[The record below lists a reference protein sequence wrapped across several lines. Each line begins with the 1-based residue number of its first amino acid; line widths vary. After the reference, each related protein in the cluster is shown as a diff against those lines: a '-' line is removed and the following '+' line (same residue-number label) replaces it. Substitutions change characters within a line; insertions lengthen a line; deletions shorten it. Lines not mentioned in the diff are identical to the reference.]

1 MSTRKMPPNH
11 LWVFHQVSYKSSIWP
26 SFPSGGILFW
36 ISLPALPFLFQR
48 LFKQWL
54 CGRQKIFKPIVAVA
68 EQKCHRNPKLGHCP
82 PTNSQKTDLNLN
94 THKKKSTTK
103 SRAEARV
110 QTQGKFTGA
119 FPATWARPF
128 QNKGR
133 YKVKKKT
140 TGKMWLSKT
149 QNRSAAAASLR
160 KESHITASSRPFC
173 SGGRLSLCSQMWICR
188 ASFCCRQVFALQP
201 DVKLQV
207 FLLLQTVFCFTARS
221 GTAVLLFDWREAA
234 TGQQLHLQL
243 WTFCSGCLPQVF
255 QTPRAT

>member
-1 MSTRKMPPNH
+1 
-11 LWVFHQVSYKSSIWP
+11 
-26 SFPSGGILFW
+26 
-36 ISLPALPFLFQR
+36 
-48 LFKQWL
+48 
-54 CGRQKIFKPIVAVA
+54 
-68 EQKCHRNPKLGHCP
+68 
-82 PTNSQKTDLNLN
+82 
-94 THKKKSTTK
+94 
-103 SRAEARV
+103 
-110 QTQGKFTGA
+110 
-119 FPATWARPF
+119 
-128 QNKGR
+128 
-133 YKVKKKT
+133 
-140 TGKMWLSKT
+140 MWLSKT

-160 KESHITASSRPFC
+160 KESHITASSRPFR

-255 QTPRAT
+255 QTPRATLAQKNHNSEDNIAQKKAQENPQLRGQHSTKKSTPKSTKKTTTPRTTYHKKKHNKKHKKNTTAGSGCAAQGKL